1 MSKLNVPYRSQWD
14 ADAGDHS
21 TDCGPTCLAMM
32 LNYLQISI
40 TPDAVYNY
48 AHLRSKGEHDY
59 TTFTDLAR
67 VARAN
72 DLKTS
77 YSYPN
82 QPVLRGAAF
91 KNLFANI
98 DAGKPMLVLVSY
110 APWRQITGNQFGG
123 AHFVVVSGYDD
134 ANIYIHDPLFGTW
147 VARARGAYY
156 AMSHDLFAA
165 GWGGCSATGNTD
177 WSWLTIET
185 KGAAPTPPPPAPVV
199 APPKAEPETET
210 AVSTPITGDIERR
223 IRSLAAY
230 RWTEPPNF
238 NNAAEVKQ
246 WQDRLGDFASQYE
259 TYAVQPGNTLSGL
272 ASKFY
277 GAQNR
282 WPVIKT
288 FNKLEREG
296 LWAGEKLK
304 IPNLGQSGAGS
315 DSTLPQNTIDKAKAF
330 DPFTDIVDPDSPAQ
344 DYTALVGNTAG
355 LTDYKED

>member
-1 MSKLNVPYRSQWD
+1 MTKLNVPYRSQWD
-14 ADAGDHS
+14 TDADKHS
-21 TDCGPTCLAMM
+21 ADCGPTCLAMM
-32 LNYLQISI
+32 LNYLQISM

-48 AHLRSKGEHDY
+48 NNLPEKKDGDY
-59 TTFTDLAR
+59 TNFTDLAR

-72 DLKTS
+72 DLQTT
-77 YSYPN
+77 YSYKPTSR
-82 QPVLRGAAF
+82 QPVQRAAAF

-110 APWRQITGNQFGG
+110 APWRKITGNQFSGP
-123 AHFVVVSGYDD
+123 HFVVVSGYDD

-147 VARARGAYY
+147 VPRARGAYY
-156 AMSHDLFAA
+156 AMSHDLFAS
-165 GWGGCSATGNTD
+165 GWGGLSGDNTN

-185 KGAAPTPPPPAPVV
+185 KGVAPTPPPAPVV
-199 APPKAEPETET
+199 VAPSKVETET
-210 AVSTPITGDIERR
+210 AVSTPVTDDTERR

-238 NNAAEVKQ
+238 DNAADVKL
-246 WQDRLGDFASQYE
+246 WQDHLGDFASTYE

-277 GAQNR
+277 GAQGR

-315 DSTLPQNTIDKAKAF
+315 DSALPQNTIDKAKAF

-344 DYTALVGNTAG
+344 DYSALVGNTAG
-355 LTDYKED
+355 LTDYEED